1 MNKVSLS
8 EILTAAVVTVAP
20 DAIITDVMAM
30 MSQLAISC
38 VVAIDAEHHPLGVF
52 TERDVVGLL
61 AERHHTCQL
70 KMADI
75 MSAPP
80 LCAEAEMDFRSAY
93 RMLMEQ
99 GFRHLV
105 VVDADNRLI
114 GIVTEGDFLRH
125 LDAGDLSEF
134 KTVAKIMSCNVAAA
148 DVDDTLADAVAS
160 MHRHHYSCVVIT
172 RESSPVGIITERDA
186 VRLAPVIADSAS
198 AALSTL
204 MQATL
209 ITAAPDTT
217 LPDAIKLMVAHKIRH
232 LVIAEQGRLL
242 GIITRHDLVK
252 TLQGSYV
259 NFLHETIAL
268 QRSELFQLGQQRTL
282 FKLHAAAL
290 DASANAIVITDKDSL
305 IKWANPAYSR
315 LTGYALDEA
324 VGKQPKEL
332 VKSGLQDQAFYE
344 VLWQTILS
352 GKVWRGE
359 VVNKRK
365 DGTLYDQE
373 MTITPVRTENADI
386 THFIAIKQ
394 DVSDRRKTEERLREA
409 AAVMENT
416 HDGVVITDTTPRI
429 LAVNEAY
436 TTITGYSAAD
446 VIGKNPNIISS
457 GRADEA
463 FYEAMWAHVLKD
475 GYWQGEVWN
484 RRKNGECYPQLLTI
498 STIYD
503 DEQKP
508 VRYVGVFADITQL
521 KENQAKL
528 EFMAHHDP
536 LTKLPNRSLAE
547 SRLEHEIEQA
557 HRHSHQIAVLFID
570 LDRFKAV
577 NDSFGHLVGDALLCA
592 VSERLG
598 QRVREGDTL
607 GRLGGDEFILL
618 ATPLTDTQDAAVIAR
633 DFIEALSEP
642 FTLAENHEIFI
653 GGSIGISLFPQDGE
667 TVLELMKNAD
677 AAMYLAKKNGR
688 NQFSFYTKEL
698 NAGACAQLAMENDL
712 RRALSQNELILHYQP
727 KVDLQSGNV
736 CGLEALIRWHRGGEE
751 WVPPA
756 VFIPL
761 AEKSG
766 LIITIGSWVIEQA
779 CWQMRNWLDEGFG
792 NLAVSVNVSAR
803 QFRSGNL
810 DKLVTQALKKYG
822 IDARYLELELTE
834 TMLMVEPDHA
844 VATMLKLKQIGVKIS
859 LDDFGTGYSSF
870 SYLSRFPI
878 DTLKIDQSFVRG
890 VTTESS
896 AAEIASAIIG
906 LAHRMNLRVIAEG
919 VETEAQ
925 LAYLLEKE
933 SDEIQGFHFSKALS
947 PRDVSDML
955 RSGKSLPCAQKPP
968 ARVRTLLI
976 MDDDPASLGEIQQAL
991 QGEGYF
997 ILTASNAQSALAL
1010 LALHQVQVILV
1021 VHHPASLNVLEF
1033 LRSAEEIHPHG
1044 RRILLSDG
1052 QDDAGWLSQAANAGA
1067 THKSLTRPIAGEY
1080 LRKHIDESFTCQ
1092 VALLQSAAR

>member
-1 MNKVSLS
+1 MKKVALS
-8 EILTAAVVTVAP
+8 EILTPSIVTVAP
-20 DAIITDVMAM
+20 DVIIAEVMAM

-38 VVAIDAEHHPLGVF
+38 VVAVDAEHHPLGVF
-52 TERDVVGLL
+52 TERDAVGLL
-61 AERHHTCQL
+61 AKRRDAGQV
-70 KMADI
+70 KMADV
-75 MSAPP
+75 MSTPP
-80 LCAEAEMDFRSAY
+80 LCAESDMDFRAAY
-93 RMLMEQ
+93 RMLLEH

-105 VVDADNRLI
+105 VVGANNQVL

-125 LDAGDLSEF
+125 LDVGDLSEL
-134 KTVAKIMSCNVAAA
+134 KTVAKIMSCKVATA

-160 MHRHHYSCVVIT
+160 MHRHSYSCVVIT
-172 RESSPVGIITERDA
+172 RDSSPIGILTERDA
-186 VRLAPVIADSAS
+186 VRLAPLIAGSVS
-198 AALSTL
+198 VALSSV
-204 MQATL
+204 MQAIL
-209 ITAAPDTT
+209 ITVTPDTS
-217 LPDAIKLMVAHKIRH
+217 LPDAIKLMGMHKIRH
-232 LVIAEQGRLL
+232 LVIAGQGRLL
-242 GIITRHDLVK
+242 GIVTRHDLVK

-259 NFLHETIAL
+259 NLLHETIQL

-290 DASANAIVITDKDSL
+290 EASANAIIITDKDSL
-305 IKWANPAYSR
+305 IKWANPAYSK
-315 LTGYALDEA
+315 LTGYALEDA
-324 VGKQPKEL
+324 VGKCPKEL

-352 GKVWRGE
+352 GEVWQGE

-365 DGTLYDQE
+365 DGTLFNQE
-373 MTITPVRTENADI
+373 MTITPVRTENGEI

-394 DVSDRRKTEERLREA
+394 DISDRRQTEERLREA
-409 AAVMENT
+409 AAVMEHT

-429 LAVNEAY
+429 LVVNEAY
-436 TTITGYSAAD
+436 TTITGYSAEDA
-446 VIGKNPNIISS
+446 IGKNPNIISS
-457 GRADEA
+457 GRAGKD
-463 FYEAMWAHVLKD
+463 FYEAMWASVLKD

-557 HRHSHQIAVLFID
+557 HRHLHQIAVLFID

-577 NDSFGHLVGDALLCA
+577 NDSFGHLVGDELLCA

-633 DFIEALSEP
+633 DFIEVLSEP
-642 FTLAENHEIFI
+642 FKLSDNHEVFI
-653 GGSIGISLFPQDGE
+653 GGSIGISLFPQDGV

-677 AAMYLAKKNGR
+677 AAMYLAKRNGR

-727 KVDLQSGNV
+727 KVDLQSGKI
-736 CGLEALIRWHRGGEE
+736 CGLEALIRWHRCGEE
-751 WVPPA
+751 WVAPA

-766 LIITIGSWVIEQA
+766 LIMTIGSWVIEQA
-779 CWQMRNWLDEGFG
+779 CWQIRNWLDEGLS
-792 NLAVSVNVSAR
+792 NIAVSINVSAR

-810 DKLVTQALKKYG
+810 DKLVAQALNKYR
-822 IDARYLELELTE
+822 IDAQYLELELTE

-890 VTTESS
+890 VTTEAN

-925 LAYLLEKE
+925 LAYLLEKD

-947 PRDVSDML
+947 PNEVSDML
-955 RSGKSLPCAQKPP
+955 RSGKSLPCAQKAS
-968 ARVRTLLI
+968 ARVRILLI
-976 MDDDPASLGEIQQAL
+976 VDDDPASLIDVEHAL
-991 QGEGYF
+991 QGEDYL
-997 ILTASNAQSALAL
+997 IITAGNMHAGMASLAL
-1010 LALHQVQVILV
+1010 NHVQVILGV
-1021 VHHPASLNVLEF
+1021 QHQSGLNMLAF
-1033 LRSAEEIHPHG
+1033 LHKAEEIHPLS
-1044 RRILLSDG
+1044 RRVLLSDSHDETG
-1052 QDDAGWLSQAANAGA
+1052 RLDHAANAGIM
-1067 THKSLTRPIAGEY
+1067 HQSLTRPIADEY
-1080 LRKHIDESFTCQ
+1080 LRKHIGESFACH
-1092 VALLQSAAR
+1092 AARLLSPPS